1 MRPPRV
7 KRFLK
12 LRAIRL
18 GRCLP
23 RLGLVAVAC
32 ALGGCAGV
40 AASAPPGREVAGPV
54 VQAHTLPGDRL
65 LAGPVLLE
73 HRAVWVEA
81 GHRLLVRSLDA
92 HGRTRTLFSTS
103 KTPGAPKGALWPFSV
118 RSIAAGDGRVAFIES
133 VVPCASAPPHTQC
146 SAAGT
151 ESGPTYSVTL
161 FAGPPGAIRPVES
174 LVPPS
179 PDCHGPPEPAA
190 VAVASDR
197 LVVYELSYPAPGCR
211 SLTRLAL
218 RSFSGR
224 LLRVL
229 GNKVAAVSQFLAAGD
244 WAALYKPAQVVG
256 KQDELQII
264 RVSNG
269 QIVRR
274 LRPRPP
280 SEEIKAFALDS
291 SGTFA
296 FMTDPRR
303 GPCGLRLDSDVLS
316 VGQIGQPGLQVL
328 TREALG
334 EELTTT
340 VLSLAGG
347 QAAYAQPTGSCAPA
361 SQIVVASPGEP
372 PTPIPGLEPG
382 TPLVFDG
389 SVIAT
394 AHHDIVQLAT
404 LRRP

>member
-1 MRPPRV
+1 
-7 KRFLK
+7 
-12 LRAIRL
+12 
-18 GRCLP
+18 
-23 RLGLVAVAC
+23 
-32 ALGGCAGV
+32 
-40 AASAPPGREVAGPV
+40 
-54 VQAHTLPGDRL
+54 
-65 LAGPVLLE
+65 
-73 HRAVWVEA
+73 
-81 GHRLLVRSLDA
+81 
-92 HGRTRTLFSTS
+92 
-103 KTPGAPKGALWPFSV
+103 
-118 RSIAAGDGRVAFIES
+118 
-133 VVPCASAPPHTQC
+133 
-146 SAAGT
+146 
-151 ESGPTYSVTL
+151 
-161 FAGPPGAIRPVES
+161 
-174 LVPPS
+174 
-179 PDCHGPPEPAA
+179 
-190 VAVASDR
+190 
-197 LVVYELSYPAPGCR
+197 
-211 SLTRLAL
+211 
-218 RSFSGR
+218 
-224 LLRVL
+224 VL

-303 GPCGLRLDSDVLS
+303 GPCWLRLDSDVLS